1 MLADG
6 SATSKVK
13 KHSLRVKLSIQH
25 SLRISMNGNEE
36 IIVFLAIIG
45 LPICL
50 WALIKIPNASK
61 CGSCGLPL
69 NMHRQKTYHSVI
81 ENKNVEL
88 CKTCYKNRIPFI
100 PRKTKSQPISPV
112 SASSKTSSISE
123 AVEEVKLLTRSS
135 MSQRS
140 NSVSNF
146 GESILISEAVE
157 EVKPLTRSSIP
168 PQANPVGPLG
178 EIISIDEVLEE
189 MKVDNCF
196 WLDTETTGLSSSDE
210 IIELSICT
218 HDKRVVF
225 DSIISSRVN
234 CSAKAR
240 AVHSITD
247 EQIANGL
254 SIESAKAALTELL
267 EGKTIVS
274 FNVDFDCQML
284 FQTFGIKV
292 KKRFCVMKWSQS
304 VLDYERWP
312 RLEKVCKR
320 LNIKQPEAHR
330 SLADTIT
337 TIDVFNKLVD
347 LTSNHKSLLRDF
359 ALIDLNAINQLGD
372 EETLFLSPNSNIFSF
387 DCLIDRYGNE
397 IIGIRSKALK
407 RMLKREGTRIFV
419 QNGRKGKTLKVQ
431 YIDKPAM
438 QLPISM
444 EELSHRLDALKLK
457 KISPNKYLSLKAT
470 ITQSCINKTTNEI
483 IDGTYYIPS
492 IAINEKIYENLENL
506 PIFHNSD
513 RESIAFR
520 IKTPKNTLKRL
531 FALGLQG
538 YSSILKVTEHDNQV
552 TITAYHLLDAQK
564 ITTLNAW
571 SLDGEKAWSG
581 DY

>member
-1 MLADG
+1 
-6 SATSKVK
+6 
-13 KHSLRVKLSIQH
+13 
-25 SLRISMNGNEE
+25 MNGNEE
-36 IIVFLAIIG
+36 IIIFLAIIG

-50 WALIKIPNASK
+50 WALVKMPNASK

-81 ENKNVEL
+81 ENKNVEV

-100 PRKTKSQPISPV
+100 PRKTKSQPIRLV
-112 SASSKTSSISE
+112 SASGETNPISE
-123 AVEEVKLLTRSS
+123 AVEEAKTLNRHN
-135 MSQRS
+135 MPQRS
-140 NSVSNF
+140 NSVSAF
-146 GESILISEAVE
+146 GESISISKAVE
-157 EVKPLTRSSIP
+157 EVKPLTRSSTP
-168 PQANPVGPLG
+168 TQAKPVGALG

-189 MKVDNCF
+189 MKLDNCF

-218 HDKRVVF
+218 QDKRVVF
-225 DSIISSRVN
+225 DSIISSKVN
-234 CSAKAR
+234 CSAQAR
-240 AVHSITD
+240 SVHGITD
-247 EQIANGL
+247 EQIAKGMP
-254 SIESAKAALTELL
+254 IESAKSALIELL
-267 EGKTIVS
+267 EGKTIIS

-284 FQTFGIKV
+284 FQSFGITA

-312 RLEKVCKR
+312 RLEKVCER

-337 TIDVFNKLVD
+337 TIDVFNTLVD

-359 ALIDLNAINQLGD
+359 ALIDLNAIDQLGD
-372 EETLFLSPNSNIFSF
+372 EEALFLSPNSNIFAF

-419 QNGRKGKTLKVQ
+419 KNGRKGKILKVQ
-431 YIDKPAM
+431 YIDKPDM
-438 QLPISM
+438 QLPISL
-444 EELSHRLDALKLK
+444 EELNHRLGALKLK
-457 KISPNKYLSLKAT
+457 KTNPNKYLSLKAT
-470 ITQSCINKTTNEI
+470 VTQSSINKTTNEI
-483 IDGTYYIPS
+483 LDGTFYIPS
-492 IAINEKIYENLENL
+492 IAINAKIYESLENL

-513 RESIAFR
+513 RETIAFT

-538 YSSILKVTEHDNQV
+538 YSSILKVIEYDNQV
-552 TITAYHLLDAQK
+552 IITAYHLLDAQK
-564 ITTLNAW
+564 ITILNTW

>member
-1 MLADG
+1 
-6 SATSKVK
+6 
-13 KHSLRVKLSIQH
+13 
-25 SLRISMNGNEE
+25 MNGNEE
-36 IIVFLAIIG
+36 IIIILAIIG

-50 WALIKIPNASK
+50 WALIKMPNASK

-88 CKTCYKNRIPFI
+88 CKTCYKNRTPFM
-100 PRKTKSQPISPV
+100 PRKTKSHPITPV
-112 SASSKTSSISE
+112 SASVETSSISE
-123 AVEEVKLLTRSS
+123 AV
-135 MSQRS
+135 Q
-140 NSVSNF
+140 
-146 GESILISEAVE
+146 
-157 EVKPLTRSSIP
+157 EVKPLTRSSMQQRANSVSAFGESTSISEVVEEVKP
-168 PQANPVGPLG
+168 LSRSSMPQQANPVSALG
-178 EIISIDEVLEE
+178 EIISINEVLEA
-189 MKVDNCF
+189 MKANSCF
-196 WLDTETTGLSSSDE
+196 WLDTETTGLASGDE
-210 IIELSICT
+210 VIELSICT

-225 DSIISSRVN
+225 DSIISSKVN
-234 CSAKAR
+234 CSAQAR
-240 AVHSITD
+240 AVHGITD
-247 EQIANGL
+247 EQIANGMP
-254 SIESAKAALTELL
+254 IESAKAALIELL
-267 EGKTIVS
+267 EGKTIIS

-284 FQTFGIKV
+284 FQSFGITA

-312 RLEKVCKR
+312 RLEKVCER

-337 TIDVFNKLVD
+337 TINVFNKLVD

-359 ALIDLNAINQLGD
+359 ALIDLNAIDQLGD
-372 EETLFLSPNSNIFSF
+372 EETLFLSPNSNIFAF

-419 QNGRKGKTLKVQ
+419 KNSRKGKTLKVQ
-431 YIDKPAM
+431 YIDKPDM
-438 QLPISM
+438 QLPIST
-444 EELSHRLDALKLK
+444 EELSHRLNSLKLK
-457 KISPNKYLSLKAT
+457 KINPNKYLSLKAT
-470 ITQSCINKTTNEI
+470 ITQSSINKTKNAI
-483 IDGTYYIPS
+483 MDGTYYIPS
-492 IAINEKIYENLENL
+492 IVINAKIYESLENL

-513 RESIAFR
+513 RESIAFT

-538 YSSILKVTEHDNQV
+538 YSSILNVIEHDNQV
-552 TITAYHLLDAQK
+552 TITAYHLLDTQK
-564 ITTLNAW
+564 ITILNSW

>member
-1 MLADG
+1 
-6 SATSKVK
+6 
-13 KHSLRVKLSIQH
+13 
-25 SLRISMNGNEE
+25 MNGNEE
-36 IIVFLAIIG
+36 IIIFLAIIG

-50 WALIKIPNASK
+50 WALVKMPNASK

-81 ENKNVEL
+81 ENKNVEV

-100 PRKTKSQPISPV
+100 PRKTKSQPIRLV
-112 SASSKTSSISE
+112 SASGETNPISE
-123 AVEEVKLLTRSS
+123 AVEEAKPLNRRN
-135 MSQRS
+135 MPQQS
-140 NSVSNF
+140 NSVSAF
-146 GESILISEAVE
+146 GESISISKAVE
-157 EVKPLTRSSIP
+157 EVKPLTRSSTP
-168 PQANPVGPLG
+168 TQANPVGALG

-189 MKVDNCF
+189 MKLDNCF

-218 HDKRVVF
+218 QDKRVVF
-225 DSIISSRVN
+225 DSIISSKVN
-234 CSAKAR
+234 CSAQAR
-240 AVHSITD
+240 AVHGITD
-247 EQIANGL
+247 EQIAKGMP
-254 SIESAKAALTELL
+254 IESAKAALIELL
-267 EGKTIVS
+267 EGKTIIS

-284 FQTFGIKV
+284 FQSFGITA

-312 RLEKVCKR
+312 RLENVCER

-337 TIDVFNKLVD
+337 TIDVFNTLVD

-359 ALIDLNAINQLGD
+359 ALIDLNAIDQLGD
-372 EETLFLSPNSNIFSF
+372 EEALFLSPNSNIFAF

-419 QNGRKGKTLKVQ
+419 KNGRKGKTLKVQ
-431 YIDKPAM
+431 YIDKPDM
-438 QLPISM
+438 QLPISL
-444 EELSHRLDALKLK
+444 EELNHRLSALKLK
-457 KISPNKYLSLKAT
+457 KTNPNKYLSLKAT
-470 ITQSCINKTTNEI
+470 VTQSSINKTTNEI
-483 IDGTYYIPS
+483 LDGTFYIPS
-492 IAINEKIYENLENL
+492 IAINAKIYESLENL

-513 RESIAFR
+513 RETIAFT

-538 YSSILKVTEHDNQV
+538 YSSILKVIEHDNQV
-552 TITAYHLLDAQK
+552 IITAYHLLDAQK
-564 ITTLNAW
+564 ITILNAW